1 ELVGTH
7 ASSSASRW
15 EALEP
20 IRQGVAK
27 HFGAVKENV
36 AAGLILR
43 HDNGSNYLAD
53 DFQDEIEFLGIESSP
68 AFVRQPEGNGVAE
81 RIIKTLKEQLL
92 WVRYF
97 PTVEALRKGLAE
109 FADLYNASWLR
120 ERHGHKTPNQ
130 IRAEQK
136 ALASEA
142 ATEFKLAA

>member
-1 ELVGTH
+1 M
-7 ASSSASRW
+7 
-15 EALEP
+15 
-20 IRQGVAK
+20 
-27 HFGAVKENV
+27 
-36 AAGLILR
+36 
-43 HDNGSNYLAD
+43 
-53 DFQDEIEFLGIESSP
+53 
-68 AFVRQPEGNGVAE
+68 RQPEGNGVAE
-81 RIIKTLKEQLL
+81 RVIRTLKEQLL

-130 IRAEQK
+130 IRAEQT

>member
-1 ELVGTH
+1 
-7 ASSSASRW
+7 
-15 EALEP
+15 
-20 IRQGVAK
+20 
-27 HFGAVKENV
+27 
-36 AAGLILR
+36 
-43 HDNGSNYLAD
+43 
-53 DFQDEIEFLGIESSP
+53 
-68 AFVRQPEGNGVAE
+68 VAE

-130 IRAEQK
+130 IRAEHK